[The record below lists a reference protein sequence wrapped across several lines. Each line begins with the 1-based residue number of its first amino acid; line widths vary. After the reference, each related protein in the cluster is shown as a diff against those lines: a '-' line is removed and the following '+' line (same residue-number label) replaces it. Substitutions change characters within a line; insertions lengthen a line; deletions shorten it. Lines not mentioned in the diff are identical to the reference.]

1 MVIILVPIMATHR
14 VNSQS
19 TLPRATEINGPSLR
33 RRYLLCLDNLP
44 GLERIEIFDT
54 DTGSP
59 CIVWQ
64 GRLARELLHS
74 NYLGY
79 TGLGSKVLPCSKTL
93 VWHLALAAAGINV
106 ALERQPKTDLCQL
119 HSRLTRL
126 GLELPNPHRHI
137 ALTLFE
143 QSNVH
148 FSHEEL
154 LCLFELESPFLS
166 NARCTDCLSDLVAWQ
181 VIQKIE
187 VAKVGVFYDSNTE
200 PHLHVF
206 DELTG
211 TLYDAPLQGVIKA
224 TKRHAHQP
232 SDLAALI

>member
-1 MVIILVPIMATHR
+1 MRMVIILVPIMATHR
-14 VNSQS
+14 ENSQS
-19 TLPRATEINGPSLR
+19 TLPRAAATKDPSSR

-44 GLERIEIFDT
+44 GLERIEILDT
-54 DTGSP
+54 DTGGTS
-59 CIVWQ
+59 IVWQ
-64 GRLARELLHS
+64 GRLARELLDS
-74 NYLGY
+74 NYLGC
-79 TGLGSKVLPCSKTL
+79 TGLGSKVLPCSKTM

-106 ALERQPKTDLCQL
+106 ALRRQRKTDLCQL
-119 HSRLTRL
+119 HTRLTHL
-126 GLELPNPHRHI
+126 GLDLPNPHRHI

-166 NARCTDCLSDLVAWQ
+166 NARCTDCLSDLVTWR

-206 DELTG
+206 DEQTG
-211 TLYDAPLQGVIKA
+211 TLYDAPPQGVIKA
-224 TKRHAHQP
+224 INLHRQ
-232 SDLAALI
+232 